1 MLVQT
6 KQRRHEDSWVARAA
20 AATNLRPLML
30 LLPVPDMRK
39 TMLRAAQHLVVAVY
53 QQSQPLLHTCPLW
66 RCKDPNGFCKN

>member
-6 KQRRHEDSWVARAA
+6 KQRRHEDSWVATAA
-20 AATNLRPLML
+20 AATNLWPSML
-30 LLPVPDMRK
+30 LLPVPDVLK
-39 TMLRAAQHLVVAVY
+39 TMLRCAQHLVVY